1 MLRLIC
7 KRLSLVKASAS
18 PFSHG
23 FSLSN
28 SFIRPM
34 SELSSSIDRQSFTVS
49 YLQNSCGFSQNSAIA
64 ASKKL
69 LFENSEQ
76 PDSVLELLRTQGLT
90 QSQIEKIIFT
100 RPQLLEANLEDTLRP
115 KMEFLE
121 SLGFSGASMVNLVT
135 KDPRV
140 LDCDLVDS
148 VQLFRAHGF
157 SDEQI
162 KALTMKRASLHFY
175 NVKKTVK
182 PKLEFFKF
190 MGFTDED
197 IARIVS
203 SEPYI
208 LERSLENQIIPC
220 IEVLKRVLGTDE
232 NVRKVIKAC
241 YWILEYNLEKML
253 VPNISLLKSH
263 GVPENLIVKLF
274 LTHPRTLLLRSQKFT
289 EILAEVVQLGFN
301 PNTLL
306 FVLAI
311 RSMAVMSKALWE
323 QKVETYKSFGLTK
336 DQVYLAFKLQPM
348 CMLTSEKK
356 IKKVMHFLINKLNM
370 EASMICRNPNLL
382 MLSLEKRLIPRS
394 SVLQLLIA
402 SGFLKEDINIIY
414 YLRMTEQKFVEKL
427 VRKYKQVLPNIVLA
441 HEGKIEFLGF
451 PVILKS

>member
-7 KRLSLVKASAS
+7 KRLSLVKPTAS
-18 PFSHG
+18 PITHG
-23 FSLSN
+23 FSLSS

-34 SELSSSIDRQSFTVS
+34 SELSSSNDRETFTVS
-49 YLQNSCGFSQNSAIA
+49 YLQNSCGLSHNSAIV

-76 PDSVLELLRTQGLT
+76 PDSVLELLRGQGLT
-90 QSQIEKIIFT
+90 KSQIEKIIVT
-100 RPQLLEANLEDTLRP
+100 RPQLLEADLENTLRP

-121 SLGFSGASMVNLVT
+121 SLGFSGASMVNLLT
-135 KDPRV
+135 KEPRV

-157 SDEQI
+157 SNEQI
-162 KALTMKRASLHFY
+162 KALTIKRASLHFY
-175 NVKKTVK
+175 NVNNTVK
-182 PKLEFFKF
+182 KLEYFKF
-190 MGFTDED
+190 MGFSDED

-220 IEVLKRVLGTDE
+220 IEVLKRVLGTDD

-263 GVPENLIVKLF
+263 GVPEDLIVKLF
-274 LTHPRTLLLRSQKFT
+274 TTHPRTLLLRSQKFN
-289 EILAEVVQLGFN
+289 EILAKVVELGFK

-323 QKVETYKSFGLTK
+323 KKVETYKSFGLTK
-336 DQVYLAFKLQPM
+336 DQVDLAFKLQPM

-356 IKKVMHFLINKLNM
+356 IKKVMHFLIDKLNM
-370 EASMICRNPNLL
+370 EASMICKNPNLL

-394 SVLQLLIA
+394 SVLQLLIS
-402 SGFLKEDINIIY
+402 SGFLKKDVNIIY
-414 YLRMTEQKFVEKL
+414 YLRMTEPIFVEKL
-427 VRKYKQVLPNIVLA
+427 VRKHMKALPEVVSA
-441 HEGKIEFLGF
+441 HEGKVEFLGF